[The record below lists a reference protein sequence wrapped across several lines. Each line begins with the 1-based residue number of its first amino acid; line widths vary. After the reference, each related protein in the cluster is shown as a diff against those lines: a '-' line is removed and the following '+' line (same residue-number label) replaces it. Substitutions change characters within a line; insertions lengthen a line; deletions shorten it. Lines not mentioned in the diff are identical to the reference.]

1 MLAQRVRPRTRAYL
15 GQVLVRHLGG
25 QWLPLRNMAEAQ
37 LRVGNRV
44 WLPFVRAHRY
54 MRSQQAL
61 LDSSLTQ
68 LFREAQR
75 HRC

>member
-1 MLAQRVRPRTRAYL
+1 
-15 GQVLVRHLGG
+15 
-25 QWLPLRNMAEAQ
+25 MAEAQ
-37 LRVGNRV
+37 VRVGSRV

-61 LDSSLTQ
+61 LDYSLTQ

-75 HRC
+75 HRS